1 MIHALCY
8 TYIYNVFRT
17 MCDND
22 LGVKIKDFSK
32 KMTSKMIRIFKH
44 ANKLANISISKITTI
59 HANSDDKSKS
69 FERTTCSNEF
79 VFYLNNTC
87 VA

>member
-1 MIHALCY
+1 MLNDNTLFVIY
-8 TYIYNVFRT
+8 IYIYNVFRT

-32 KMTSKMIRIFKH
+32 KMTSKMIHIFKH

-69 FERTTCSNEF
+69 FERTTCVPMNLYSI
-79 VFYLNNTC
+79 
-87 VA
+87 